1 MKATVNKTESDEPF
15 ERSLKNML
23 LSSNWLGYKTF
34 NLATRVQ
41 IPLGVQNK
49 I

>member
-23 LSSNWLGYKTF
+23 LSSNWFRIQDFQSCDAGS
-34 NLATRVQ
+34 
-41 IPLGVQNK
+41 IPVGSTK
-49 I
+49 